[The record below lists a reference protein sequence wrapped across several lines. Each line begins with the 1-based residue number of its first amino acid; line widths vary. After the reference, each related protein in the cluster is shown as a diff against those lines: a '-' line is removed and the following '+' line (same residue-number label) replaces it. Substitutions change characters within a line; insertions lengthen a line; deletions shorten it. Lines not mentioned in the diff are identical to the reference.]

1 MSTKHKRPVSVLTTW
16 IRQLPTVEASDHQG
30 NGAVNGTHADHG
42 NGAVK
47 NGAVNGIHADHG
59 NGAVN
64 GTSTEGGVVAAE
76 GHAAEEGLAAEG
88 HAAEEGQG
96 AEIEGADG
104 DRRDARGSGRPVRG
118 NPTGYTIGQC
128 W

>member
-16 IRQLPTVEASDHQG
+16 MRQLPTVEASDHHG

-47 NGAVNGIHADHG
+47 NGAVNGTHADHG

-64 GTSTEGGVVAAE
+64 GTSAEGGVVAAE
-76 GHAAEEGLAAEG
+76 GHAAEKGL
-88 HAAEEGQG
+88 
-96 AEIEGADG
+96 G
-104 DRRDARGSGRPVRG
+104 D
-118 NPTGYTIGQC
+118 C
-128 W
+128 

>member
-16 IRQLPTVEASDHQG
+16 MRQLPTVEASDHHG

-47 NGAVNGIHADHG
+47 NGAVNGTHADHG

-64 GTSTEGGVVAAE
+64 GTSAEGGVVAAE
-76 GHAAEEGLAAEG
+76 GHAAEKGLAAEG
-88 HAAEEGQG
+88 HAAEKGLA

>member
-42 NGAVK
+42 NGAV
-47 NGAVNGIHADHG
+47 
-59 NGAVN
+59 N
-64 GTSTEGGVVAAE
+64 GTHAEGGVVAAE

-104 DRRDARGSGRPVRG
+104 DRRYARGPGRPVRG

>member
-16 IRQLPTVEASDHQG
+16 MRQLPTVEASDHQG

-64 GTSTEGGVVAAE
+64 GTS
-76 GHAAEEGLAAEG
+76 AEG
-88 HAAEEGQG
+88 HAAEEGQA

>member
-16 IRQLPTVEASDHQG
+16 MRQLPTVEASDHHG
-30 NGAVNGTHADHG
+30 NGAVNGIHADHGNGAVKNGAVNGTHADHG
-42 NGAVK
+42 NGAV
-47 NGAVNGIHADHG
+47 
-59 NGAVN
+59 N
-64 GTSTEGGVVAAE
+64 GTSAEGGVVAAE
-76 GHAAEEGLAAEG
+76 GHAAEKGLA
-88 HAAEEGQG
+88 

-104 DRRDARGSGRPVRG
+104 DRRDARGSGRPVRD